1 MSEVGGNGGAD
12 AGLISIRGVYKIF
25 GELEETA
32 LGLAREGKTKDE
44 IQEETGCVLA
54 LRDVSFDVGKGEIF
68 VVMGLSGCGKSTLI
82 RCVNRLID
90 PTAGEIWLGGREV
103 SSLSEEELRELRRTE
118 LSMVF
123 QHFGLMPHKSVLE
136 NAAWGLE
143 IKGMERKERRERA
156 EEALGLVGLGGWG
169 GSMPAELSGGMKQR
183 VGLARALAMDAPVLL
198 MDEPFSALDP
208 VIRRDL
214 QDELKQLQE
223 RLHKTIIF
231 ITHDLAEAVRV
242 GDQLVIM
249 EAGAVVQRGDPT
261 HVALHPANA
270 FVRDFTK
277 DLRMQGLVAARSVM
291 DDSAVIYKASTPANE
306 AAAGYV
312 RPERDLAPGEEIVRI
327 TDDSGRYQG
336 WVWLSELQRA
346 PAGASAGDMR
356 IHVDERVHLDSVL
369 DEMVALGIRADHP
382 LPVVDDEGLLMGVVP
397 LEVLAEAMAPDELA
411 EEAETVGAR

>member
-1 MSEVGGNGGAD
+1 MSEPSPDDAD
-12 AGLISIRGVYKIF
+12 SALISIRGVYKIF
-25 GELEETA
+25 GDLEEEA
-32 LGLAREGKTKDE
+32 LQLARDGKSKDE
-44 IQEETGCVLA
+44 IQDETGCVLA

-68 VVMGLSGCGKSTLI
+68 VVMGLSGCGKSTLV

-90 PTAGEIWLGGREV
+90 PTDGEIWLGGREV

-123 QHFGLMPHKSVLE
+123 QHFGLMPHKSVLD

-143 IKGMERKERRERA
+143 IKGAERRQRRERA
-156 EEALGLVGLGGWG
+156 EEALELVGLGGWG

-223 RLHKTIIF
+223 SLHKTIIF

-291 DDSAVIYKASTPANE
+291 DDSAVIYTASTPAGQ

-312 RPERDLAPGEEIVRI
+312 RPERDLAPGEEIVRV
-327 TDDSGRYQG
+327 TDESGRYQG
-336 WVWLSELQRA
+336 WVWLAELQRA
-346 PAGASAGDMR
+346 PAGAATGDVR
-356 IHVDERVHLDSVL
+356 IHTDETVHLDSVL

-382 LPVVDDEGLLMGVVP
+382 LPVLDDEGRLKGVVP
-397 LEVLAEAMAPDELA
+397 LEVLAEAMAPEDVPDA
-411 EEAETVGAR
+411 EAVGAR

>member
-1 MSEVGGNGGAD
+1 MSEPSPNGAD
-12 AGLISIRGVYKIF
+12 NALISIRGVYKIF
-25 GELEETA
+25 GDREEEA
-32 LGLAREGKTKDE
+32 LQLARDGKSKDD
-44 IQEETGCVLA
+44 IQEDTGCVLA

-68 VVMGLSGCGKSTLI
+68 VVMGLSGCGKSTLV

-90 PTAGEIWLGGREV
+90 PTIGEIWLSGREV
-103 SSLSEEELRELRRTE
+103 SSLSDEELRELRRTE

-123 QHFGLMPHKSVLE
+123 QHFGLMPHRSVLD

-143 IKGMERKERRERA
+143 IKGADGRDRRDRA
-156 EEALGLVGLGGWG
+156 EQALELVGLGGWG

-223 RLHKTIIF
+223 SLHKTIIF

-291 DDSAVIYKASTPANE
+291 DDSAAVCSASLPAAD

-312 RPERDLAPGEEIVRI
+312 RPERDVAPGEEIVRL
-327 TDDSGRYQG
+327 TDDAGRYRG
-336 WVWLSELQRA
+336 WVWLADLQRA
-346 PAGASAGDMR
+346 PAGATAGDAR
-356 IHVDERVHLDSVL
+356 IHADQAIHLETVL
-369 DEMVALGIRADHP
+369 DDMVALGIRADHP
-382 LPVVDDEGLLMGVVP
+382 LPVVDDDGRLMGVVP
-397 LEVLAEAMAPDELA
+397 LEILADAMAVDEA
-411 EEAETVGAR
+411 VENVQTVGAR

>member
-1 MSEVGGNGGAD
+1 MSEAGGNGGDGEA
-12 AGLISIRGVYKIF
+12 LISIRGVYKIF
-25 GELEETA
+25 GELEQEA
-32 LGLAREGKTKDE
+32 LGLAREGRTKDE

-68 VVMGLSGCGKSTLI
+68 VVMGLSGCGKSTLV

-90 PTAGEIWLGGREV
+90 PTEGEIWLGGREMT
-103 SSLSEEELRELRRTE
+103 SLSAEELRELRRTE

-143 IKGMERKERRERA
+143 IKGEERKQRRERA
-156 EEALGLVGLGGWG
+156 EEALALVGLGGWG

-223 RLHKTIIF
+223 SLHKTIIF

-291 DDSAVIYKASTPANE
+291 DDSAVIYPASTPADE

-312 RPERDLAPGEEIVRI
+312 RPERDLAPGEEIVRV
-327 TDDSGRYQG
+327 TDESGRYRG
-336 WVWLSELQRA
+336 WVWLAELQRA
-346 PAGASAGDMR
+346 PADATTGDVR
-356 IHVDERVHLDSVL
+356 IHTDETVHLDSVL

-382 LPVVDDEGLLMGVVP
+382 LPVLDDEGKLMGVVP
-397 LEVLAEAMAPDELA
+397 LEVLAEAMAPEEVPDA
-411 EEAETVGAR
+411 EAVGAR